1 MFKYFS
7 FSEYALANILND
19 ELYMNHYEA
28 FNDPFECWA
37 TVTTGFPNKNDKSNR
52 LLSIYKAWGFDN
64 LDDKNANE
72 NYDIYSESL
81 VDTQLDIPSIV
92 NSARITC
99 FSKRADNLLMW
110 SHYADGLRGFCL
122 EFDRD
127 ILLVNE
133 LDNVKSYDVEYKEN
147 PAVIDTALIATLQD
161 QIEHSFDALDSCA
174 SNDETSDHKEHFD
187 KSLAESNDI
196 FKKMLATKPINW
208 QYEEEIRVIY
218 QSMCDSNTGEFLKYP
233 SQAIKS
239 VIVGE
244 KMPEKQ
250 VSALKYLFESHP
262 FAVEFKTAKRA
273 KESFNVIIE

>member
-7 FSEYALANILND
+7 FTEYALANILND

-37 TVTTGFPNKNDKSNR
+37 NVATGFPNKKDKSKR

-64 LDDKNANE
+64 LNDKDANE
-72 NYDIYSESL
+72 NYDLYSESL
-81 VDTQLDIPSIV
+81 VDMQPNIPFIV

-99 FSKRADNLLMW
+99 FSKRSDNLLMW

-122 EFDRD
+122 EFDQD

-133 LDNVKSYDVEYKEN
+133 LDNVKFYDVEYKET
-147 PAVIDTALIATLQD
+147 PATIDTALIAILQD
-161 QIEHSFDALDSCA
+161 QIEYSLDSFI
-174 SNDETSDHKEHFD
+174 SDNESSDYKEHFD
-187 KSLAESNDI
+187 KSLAESNNI

-208 QYEEEIRVIY
+208 KYEEEIRVIY
-218 QSMCDSNTGEFLKYP
+218 QSMSDSKAGEFLKYP

-239 VIVGE
+239 IIVGE

-250 VSALKYLFESHP
+250 ISALKYLFDSHP
-262 FAVEFKTAKRA
+262 YPVEFKRAKRA
-273 KESFNVIIE
+273 KGSFNVIIE